1 METKKIFKGDI
12 ILILF
17 SLFDAT
23 QSAINVAVGKQAEQ
37 NGDTNEWGPDRA
49 VDNCTDTD
57 VNNGCCSHTTT
68 VGRPTNAY
76 WDVNF
81 GTVMTI
87 NDITIYYRVGFADR
101 FAGYQIYV
109 YNTTGVSP
117 TLCYSDMS
125 SDISDVKLTVTHQ
138 CPYVTRYVKVY
149 NYRVNPKRQY
159 WYSDD
164 AILELCEVQVW
175 GCQVGRYGD
184 GNCDSAC
191 SRDCLGGNCNA
202 TNGDCFYCVPQKYG
216 YKCENNCSINCL
228 NQICERDT
236 GNCNDCVP
244 TKFGTQCNE
253 DCSVNC
259 LDRFCE
265 RKTGTCIDCVPKKF
279 GRKCDE
285 SCSVNCLNQLCERDN
300 GTCNECVIGRYGK
313 FCESKCSAYCNNTCA
328 KDTGHC
334 LECTT
339 GRYGD
344 SCELECPNNCQGEC
358 DKVTGH
364 CTECNDGFYGEE
376 CSMACSRCTECHQS
390 NGECIEC
397 VSGYY
402 GQKCNVSCGHCA
414 SCHRVNGSC
423 LSSCDAGYQREG
435 HFCKITQTPDTST
448 SDAGAIAGIVV
459 GVLVVAAVA
468 IVIVIFFRRRRF
480 AAGKQEPNSTSNVN
494 KGNTYREHTENGD
507 QHMKYRKT
515 QKKVHR
521 NTPDPDRD
529 HTDSANVYLNIEE
542 VSRKSGPGDNVYY
555 NNSSPMGIPI
565 SDLKSMVETKL
576 QNKAKAFENE
586 YKSIPSGAL
595 HDHDIGKLNQNKAKN
610 RFKSTFPYDHS
621 RVVLET
627 VGKDPHSDYIN
638 ANYIDSVTKS
648 AEYIATQGPRPG
660 TVNDF
665 WRMIW
670 QLNTGKIVMLTNLI
684 EGGRPKCDKYWP
696 DEGQPLTTTNFNIIL
711 DRERSYAFYIIRD
724 LTVTE
729 KKTKTVRPIHQ
740 FHYTTWPDHGTPDP
754 NELIVFHRRVKN
766 YEARLTGKMVA
777 HCSAGI
783 GRTGTFLALDAL
795 LDYGKE
801 TGNVDVLQYIKI
813 MRKDRVNMVQTAEQ
827 YIAVHQLLIE
837 AFEMPDTLIPRM
849 KFQGI
854 LRALTNGGPANQT
867 KIRKEYQLIQSTK
880 PNYSEADYKTALLP
894 SNKMKNQTL
903 SVLAGDDFRVYL
915 LSHDIDRTDYINA
928 VSVPSYTSK
937 TGYIV
942 TQTPLE
948 DTVVDL
954 LTMIMDH
961 NCQTLVV
968 IDTDAINWLP
978 DENSEDKW
986 IGEFRLERKEATTTI
1001 SNVDVHDIAIESAEK
1016 SFTTTIRVFH
1026 MNDWD
1031 RDSPVPQG
1039 SSVLLQLMELVD
1051 SRRKSDDTKTTV
1063 VMCRDGYSQSGLFC
1077 CISNARDQMKC
1088 DEEVDIYQ
1096 ISRQLLV
1103 RRPEFLTNCEQY
1115 QCCYS
1120 MIKDYIDT
1128 TNVYVN

>member
-1 METKKIFKGDI
+1 METKRILEGET
-12 ILILF
+12 ILIMF
-17 SLFDAT
+17 SLFDVTMSARNVAVRKSAT
-23 QSAINVAVGKQAEQ
+23 QSSSING
-37 NGDTNEWGPDRA
+37 WGADKA
-49 VDNCTDTD
+49 LDNCTDTF
-57 VNNGCCSHTTT
+57 VASGCCSHTN
-68 VGRPTNAY
+68 PTGYMNAQ
-76 WDVNF
+76 WDVDL
-81 GTVMTI
+81 GQLMTI
-87 NDITIYYRVGFADR
+87 NDITIYYRGIFANR
-101 FAGYQIYV
+101 FAGYQLYV
-109 YNTTGVSP
+109 YNVTGIQP
-117 TLCYSDMS
+117 HKCYEDTS
-125 SDISDVKLTVTHQ
+125 SDVSEVQLTVTHP
-138 CPYVTRYVKVY
+138 CPYVAHHVQVY
-149 NYRVNPKRQY
+149 NYRHYPKRHE
-159 WYSDD
+159 WYSEY
-164 AILELCEVQVW
+164 AVLELCEVQVF
-175 GCQVGRYGD
+175 GCPAGTYGI
-184 GNCDSAC
+184 GNCDNTC
-191 SRDCLGGNCNA
+191 SRDCYGGNCDA
-202 TNGDCFYCVPQKYG
+202 TTGACFYCVSQRYG
-216 YKCENNCSINCL
+216 NKCENDCSINCQ
-228 NQICERDT
+228 NQVCDRDT

-244 TKFGTQCNE
+244 QKFG
-253 DCSVNC
+253 S
-259 LDRFCE
+259 
-265 RKTGTCIDCVPKKF
+265 
-279 GRKCDE
+279 KCDE

-300 GTCNECVIGRYGK
+300 GTCNSCIDGKYGT
-313 FCESKCSAYCNNTCA
+313 TCDQICPGIC
-328 KDTGHC
+328 KTCTQDNGDC
-334 LECTT
+334 IECTA
-339 GRYGD
+339 GRHGTN
-344 SCELECPNNCQGEC
+344 CELECPNNCQADC
-358 DKVTGH
+358 DKVSGY
-364 CTECNDGFYGEE
+364 C
-376 CSMACSRCTECHQS
+376 A
-390 NGECIEC
+390 EC
-397 VSGYY
+397 VSGFY
-402 GQKCNVSCGHCA
+402 GQECNVTCGHCT
-414 SCHRVNGSC
+414 SCYRVNGSC

-435 HFCKITQTPDTST
+435 HFCKITQTPNTST
-448 SDAGAIAGIVV
+448 DAGAIAGIVV

-468 IVIVIFFRRRRF
+468 VVIVIFIRRRRF
-480 AAGKQEPNSTSNVN
+480 AAGKQQSNSTSNVN
-494 KGNTYREHTENGD
+494 KGNTYMEHTENGD

-529 HTDSANVYLNIEE
+529 HTDSAHVYLNIEE

-555 NNSSPMGIPI
+555 NNSSPLGIPI
-565 SDLKSMVETKL
+565 SDLKSMVKTKL

-595 HDHDIGKLNQNKAKN
+595 HDHNIGKLNQNKAKN

-729 KKTKTVRPIHQ
+729 KKTKTVRQIHQ

-754 NELIVFHRRVKN
+754 NELIVFHQRVKN
-766 YEARLTGKMVA
+766 YEARLTGKMVV

-801 TGNVDVLQYIKI
+801 TGNVDVLQYVKT

-986 IGEFRLERKEATTTI
+986 IGEFRLERKEATSTI

-1016 SFTTTIRVFH
+1016 SFTTTFRVFH
-1026 MNDWD
+1026 MTDWD

-1077 CISNARDQMKC
+1077 YISNARDQMKC